1 MCKSTNLSYL
11 EDMETV
17 KYNLDTAL
25 RNAIKEIN
33 ERMVS
38 IETDI
43 KRIRKAR
50 EGEKEQRRRVR
61 REVVTYYEGYSEK
74 VKFQFVHTAFIKFK
88 MKVDKHKG
96 ELDSRISSHHDN
108 CSNMLFK
115 EEITLEQYRGDLKQL
130 CDQIER
136 ILSMRDCVEMVQN
149 NKIDQIDK
157 K

>member
-1 MCKSTNLSYL
+1 MCDVKFFNIK

-17 KYNLDTAL
+17 KLNLDSAL

-74 VKFQFVHTAFIKFK
+74 VKFTL
-88 MKVDKHKG
+88 DK
-96 ELDSRISSHHDN
+96 LLTS
-108 CSNMLFK
+108 
-115 EEITLEQYRGDLKQL
+115 
-130 CDQIER
+130 
-136 ILSMRDCVEMVQN
+136 
-149 NKIDQIDK
+149 DK
-157 K
+157 

>member
-1 MCKSTNLSYL
+1 MTQLYHKFKCKAVLIFHIL

-17 KYNLDTAL
+17 KVNLDTAL

-74 VKFQFVHTAFIKFK
+74 VIMQ
-88 MKVDKHKG
+88 
-96 ELDSRISSHHDN
+96 
-108 CSNMLFK
+108 
-115 EEITLEQYRGDLKQL
+115 LKQ
-130 CDQIER
+130 R
-136 ILSMRDCVEMVQN
+136 
-149 NKIDQIDK
+149 
-157 K
+157 

>member
-1 MCKSTNLSYL
+1 MQGLCGRDPSAPSYWYNVSAKCKSTNLSYL

-17 KYNLDTAL
+17 KFNLDTAL

-74 VKFQFVHTAFIKFK
+74 V
-88 MKVDKHKG
+88 
-96 ELDSRISSHHDN
+96 S
-108 CSNMLFK
+108 
-115 EEITLEQYRGDLKQL
+115 
-130 CDQIER
+130 
-136 ILSMRDCVEMVQN
+136 
-149 NKIDQIDK
+149 
-157 K
+157 

>member
-1 MCKSTNLSYL
+1 MLRGMCKSTNLSYL

-50 EGEKEQRRRVR
+50 EGENEQRRRVR

-74 VKFQFVHTAFIKFK
+74 VKFQFVNT
-88 MKVDKHKG
+88 
-96 ELDSRISSHHDN
+96 
-108 CSNMLFK
+108 
-115 EEITLEQYRGDLKQL
+115 
-130 CDQIER
+130 
-136 ILSMRDCVEMVQN
+136 IL
-149 NKIDQIDK
+149 
-157 K
+157 